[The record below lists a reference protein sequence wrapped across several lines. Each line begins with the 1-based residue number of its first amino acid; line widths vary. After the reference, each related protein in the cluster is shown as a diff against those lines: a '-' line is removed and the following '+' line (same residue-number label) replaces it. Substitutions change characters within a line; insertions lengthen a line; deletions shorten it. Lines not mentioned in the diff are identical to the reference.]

1 MRSAIVGIVVLI
13 AACSNMAYD
22 DASSAGSA
30 ASRATSTRGNVPD
43 SYVVRSGDTLYSIA
57 FRYGLDQR
65 QLAQWNNL
73 RNPNQINVGQRLVLR
88 APGSN
93 RSGTAISATASPGA
107 RPATSSGGTASA
119 SARPAASAP
128 IARPDW
134 LWPTRGEIVS
144 RFGERGVLS
153 SGVAIAGALGQD
165 VVAAAAGRVVY
176 SGTGLPDYG
185 HLVIIEHN
193 DTWLSAYGHNQ
204 RVLVSQGQAVARG
217 QKIAEMG
224 PGPGGAPRLHF
235 EIRRN
240 GDPQDPVPMLPQSR

>member
-1 MRSAIVGIVVLI
+1 MRGAIVSLVLLI
-13 AACSNMAYD
+13 GACSNMAYE
-22 DASSAGSA
+22 DASSGGGATQRGS
-30 ASRATSTRGNVPD
+30 STRGSVPE

-65 QLAQWNNL
+65 QLASWNNL
-73 RNPNQINVGQRLVLR
+73 RNPNQINAGQRLVLR
-88 APGSN
+88 APGGS
-93 RSGTAISATASPGA
+93 RTGATSSASTST
-107 RPATSSGGTASA
+107 RPATSSAGSTAA
-119 SARPAASAP
+119 ATRPPAP
-128 IARPDW
+128 PPAARPDW

-144 RFGERGVLS
+144 RFGQRGVLS
-153 SGVAIAGALGQD
+153 SGIGIAGTLGQD
-165 VVAAAAGRVVY
+165 VVAAAPGRVVY

-193 DTWLSAYGHNQ
+193 DTWLSAYGHN
-204 RVLVSQGQAVARG
+204 RSVLVSQGQTVARG

-240 GDPQDPVPMLPQSR
+240 GDPLDPVPLLPRGR

>member
-1 MRSAIVGIVVLI
+1 MRVAIISIVLLV
-13 AACSNMAYD
+13 AACSNLGYEN
-22 DASSAGSA
+22 ASSGGSSAPRA
-30 ASRATSTRGNVPD
+30 ASTRGNVPE

-57 FRYGLDQR
+57 FRYGIDQR
-65 QLAQWNNL
+65 QLASWNNL

-88 APGSN
+88 APGGS
-93 RSGTAISATASPGA
+93 RAGTPTTASTST
-107 RPATSSGGTASA
+107 RPATSSGGGTSA
-119 SARPAASAP
+119 STRPPALPPA
-128 IARPDW
+128 ARPDW

-153 SGVAIAGALGQD
+153 SGVGIAGTLGQD

-204 RVLVSQGQAVARG
+204 RVLVSQGQAVTRG

-240 GDPQDPVPMLPQSR
+240 GDPQDPVPMLPAGR

>member
-1 MRSAIVGIVVLI
+1 MRGAIISVVLLI
-13 AACSNMAYD
+13 AACSNLGYENAP
-22 DASSAGSA
+22 SSGGATQ
-30 ASRATSTRGNVPD
+30 RAPSTRGTVPE

-65 QLAQWNNL
+65 QLASWNNL

-88 APGSN
+88 APVA
-93 RSGTAISATASPGA
+93 RSSASTTASTGT
-107 RPATSSGGTASA
+107 RPATSSGGGTPS
-119 SARPAASAP
+119 SARPPAP
-128 IARPDW
+128 PPVTRPGW
-134 LWPTRGEIVS
+134 RWPTRGEIVS

-153 SGVAIAGALGQD
+153 SGVGISGGLGQD
-165 VVAAAAGRVVY
+165 VIAAASGRVVY

-193 DTWLSAYGHNQ
+193 DVWLSAYGHNQ
-204 RVLVSQGQAVARG
+204 SVVVSQGQAVTRG

-240 GDPQDPVPMLPQSR
+240 GDPLDPVPMLPRGR

>member
-1 MRSAIVGIVVLI
+1 MRGAVASVVLLI
-13 AACSNMAYD
+13 AACTNMDYQ
-22 DASSAGSA
+22 SAPGGGGPT
-30 ASRATSTRGNVPD
+30 SRAASTRGNVPE
-43 SYVVRSGDTLYSIA
+43 SYVVRSGDTLYAIA

-65 QLAQWNNL
+65 DLARWNNL

-88 APGSN
+88 APA
-93 RSGTAISATASPGA
+93 GT
-107 RPATSSGGTASA
+107 RPATAGTASTGTRPPTA
-119 SARPAASAP
+119 SGGSTSAATRPPSPATP
-128 IARPDW
+128 PARPDW
-134 LWPTRGEIVS
+134 LWPTRGAIVS

-153 SGVAIAGALGQD
+153 SGIGIAGTLGQEI
-165 VVAAAAGRVVY
+165 VAAAPGRVVY

-240 GDPQDPVPMLPQSR
+240 GDPQDPVPMLPGGR

>member
-1 MRSAIVGIVVLI
+1 MKGAVVSVVLLI
-13 AACSNMAYD
+13 AACSNMAYQD
-22 DASSAGSA
+22 A
-30 ASRATSTRGNVPD
+30 ASGVSSTQRPTSPRGNAPD

-88 APGSN
+88 APGGGS
-93 RSGTAISATASPGA
+93 
-107 RPATSSGGTASA
+107 RPATTGSASA
-119 SARPAASAP
+119 STRPTTPSGGSTPAATRPPPPAARPE
-128 IARPDW
+128 W

-153 SGVAIAGALGQD
+153 SGVGIAGTLGQD
-165 VVAAAAGRVVY
+165 VVAAAPGRVVY

-193 DTWLSAYGHNQ
+193 DTWLSAYGHNE
-204 RVLVSQGQAVARG
+204 RVLVSQGQTVARG

-240 GDPQDPVPMLPQSR
+240 GDPQDPVPLLPGSR